1 VEDPSIATSGL
12 TTGESAATSRERM
25 RRALMMAVLIG
36 CGLSVS
42 LIFTAIGPVLS
53 SLSAR
58 YGGGVRGDVIA
69 QLTMTLPSI
78 GVIIGGPLAGVFAG
92 WWGARSLLFASLI
105 LYGVAGCAGIFVE
118 EPYTLLATRFV
129 LGAAAAGV
137 ATAATALIGEL
148 LDGVRRTR
156 ALGYSSAFA
165 SAGSVVSVIAAGGL
179 ATYGGVGLP
188 FAIYGVAFVL
198 LLMGMASVP
207 EVGVRARGAEASGF
221 WSFSVSALGPIYLAL
236 MAVTVVV
243 FMTGIQISFLL
254 ADKGITAP
262 GEQSWIIAAASVGAA
277 TGGLTYTTAQT
288 HLGRNR
294 TFALCI
300 AVMGVGNVLMG
311 TQTDPVLLALGCAM
325 NGIGAGMTIPHF
337 GSKIIERA
345 PVALRPRAL
354 GLMYTM
360 IFVGEFLNPW
370 VVTPLH
376 LKFGIDQAFVIIG
389 AAALVAAGFA
399 WLRQRRTA
407 EAAAT

>member
-1 VEDPSIATSGL
+1 MVNDGSVATADVAAGA
-12 TTGESAATSRERM
+12 SATASLGRV
-25 RRALMMAVLIG
+25 RRILMMSVLVA

-69 QLTMTLPSI
+69 QLMMTLPSI
-78 GVIIGGPLAGVFAG
+78 GVIIGGPVAGTFAG
-92 WWGARSLLFASLI
+92 WWGARSLLFGALI
-105 LYGVAGCAGIFVE
+105 LYGISGCAGIVVE

-165 SAGSVVSVIAAGGL
+165 SAGSVVSIIAAGGL

-198 LLMGMASVP
+198 LLLGVASVP
-207 EVGVRARGAEASGF
+207 EVGVRTRGEQAGGF
-221 WSFSVSALGPIYLAL
+221 WSFSLSALAPIYAAL
-236 MAVTVVV
+236 IAVTVVV

-254 ADKGITAP
+254 AAKGITAP
-262 GEQSWIIAAASVGAA
+262 ADQSWIIAFASVGAA
-277 TGGLTYTTAQT
+277 AGGLVYTTAQT
-288 HLGRNR
+288 ILGRDR
-294 TFALCI
+294 TFALCV
-300 AVMGVGNVLMG
+300 AVMGAGNVLMG
-311 TQTDPVLLALGCAM
+311 TQADPILLALGSAM

-354 GLMYTM
+354 GLMYTV

-370 VVTPLH
+370 VVTPLRMQ
-376 LKFGIDQAFVIIG
+376 FGIDAAFVLIG
-389 AAALVAAGFA
+389 AAALAAAGFS
-399 WLRQRRTA
+399 WLRRERP
-407 EAAAT
+407 

>member
-1 VEDPSIATSGL
+1 
-12 TTGESAATSRERM
+12 M
-25 RRALMMAVLIG
+25 
-36 CGLSVS
+36 
-42 LIFTAIGPVLS
+42 
-53 SLSAR
+53 
-58 YGGGVRGDVIA
+58 
-69 QLTMTLPSI
+69 
-78 GVIIGGPLAGVFAG
+78 
-92 WWGARSLLFASLI
+92 
-105 LYGVAGCAGIFVE
+105 
-118 EPYTLLATRFV
+118 
-129 LGAAAAGV
+129 
-137 ATAATALIGEL
+137 
-148 LDGVRRTR
+148 
-156 ALGYSSAFA
+156 
-165 SAGSVVSVIAAGGL
+165 
-179 ATYGGVGLP
+179 
-188 FAIYGVAFVL
+188 
-198 LLMGMASVP
+198 
-207 EVGVRARGAEASGF
+207 
-221 WSFSVSALGPIYLAL
+221 SALGPIYLAL
-236 MAVTVVV
+236 TAVTVVV

-277 TGGLTYTTAQT
+277 TGGLIYTTAQT

-311 TQTDPVLLALGCAM
+311 TQTDPVLLALGCVM

>member
-1 VEDPSIATSGL
+1 
-12 TTGESAATSRERM
+12 
-25 RRALMMAVLIG
+25 
-36 CGLSVS
+36 
-42 LIFTAIGPVLS
+42 
-53 SLSAR
+53 
-58 YGGGVRGDVIA
+58 
-69 QLTMTLPSI
+69 
-78 GVIIGGPLAGVFAG
+78 
-92 WWGARSLLFASLI
+92 
-105 LYGVAGCAGIFVE
+105 
-118 EPYTLLATRFV
+118 
-129 LGAAAAGV
+129 
-137 ATAATALIGEL
+137 
-148 LDGVRRTR
+148 
-156 ALGYSSAFA
+156 
-165 SAGSVVSVIAAGGL
+165 
-179 ATYGGVGLP
+179 
-188 FAIYGVAFVL
+188 
-198 LLMGMASVP
+198 
-207 EVGVRARGAEASGF
+207 
-221 WSFSVSALGPIYLAL
+221 

-277 TGGLTYTTAQT
+277 TGGLIYTTAQT

-345 PVALRPRAL
+345 PVAFRPRAL

-407 EAAAT
+407 EAVAT